1 MHFRKTWEPFKS
13 PVQKCRR
20 IPPGSKAVLGVGSAR
35 FTPPPRDSQCNLPT
49 TTYYPLGIYVYIL
62 SIGTDASK
70 ADPWLRITS
79 LRKNS
84 IGHAWLAFHPLFCHS
99 SIPQGCFPL
108 KGGVDFKNLRGSR
121 SLCSLHI
128 GVGRNLAKGSAG
140 FHCRRSKFISK
151 ERMFSLFFVE
161 LYSSQLR

>member
-1 MHFRKTWEPFKS
+1 M
-13 PVQKCRR
+13 
-20 IPPGSKAVLGVGSAR
+20 SKDSSRLQGCVGGWVS
-35 FTPPPRDSQCNLPT
+35 TVHPPPRDSQCNLPT
-49 TTYYPLGIYVYIL
+49 TTYYPLGIYVYII